1 MDQSEQ
7 QPTTSSIQVMPSS
20 MFGNNQQ
27 MFLQSLQQQLNA
39 NGQQSIQICPIM
51 QGGQGASY
59 ILQQQ
64 APQPQLL
71 QLPDGQTFLYQQPS
85 TDHQQTQPQI
95 ININGNYYQIPA
107 QQTLGSPQL
116 QTQTTTALNQQAPH
130 ASIST
135 LLPDPQA
142 HQTTTSSSTSPAPEH
157 SAPDTPSVE
166 SEEEPLYVN
175 ASEK

>member
-7 QPTTSSIQVMPSS
+7 QPTTSSIQVLPSS
-20 MFGNNQQ
+20 IFGNSQQ

-39 NGQQSIQICPIM
+39 NGQQSIQIVPIM
-51 QGGQGASY
+51 QGGQGTSY

-71 QLPDGQTFLYQQPS
+71 QLPDGQTFLYQQPM

-95 ININGNYYQIPA
+95 ININGSYYQIPA
-107 QQTLGSPQL
+107 QQTLASPQL
-116 QTQTTTALNQQAPH
+116 QQVATTANPQTQQVSISSLLPEAQTQQTTTN
-130 ASIST
+130 
-135 LLPDPQA
+135 
-142 HQTTTSSSTSPAPEH
+142 TSPTPEP
-157 SAPDTPSVE
+157 SESETPPVE

-175 ASEK
+175 ASKKFR